1 MKPTKP
7 WVKPVLEMG
16 PLLVFFAVFMWKRGE
31 TVMLWGQEYTALIFA
46 TLVFIPVLVLAMAV
60 QWLLL
65 RKLTPMQIVSLVLV
79 LVFGGLTI
87 WLNDPRF
94 FKMKPTIIY
103 LLFAAILGY
112 SFLARKGWL
121 EAVLSEALPMDNE
134 GWRILTL
141 RMTLMFLG
149 LAVANEIIWRFA
161 SESIWVYFKSFGM
174 PLILFVFLMG
184 NAGLYRAHAPQ
195 SNSED
200 GK

>member
-121 EAVLSEALPMDNE
+121 EAVLSEALPMDAE

-141 RMTLMFLG
+141 RMTLLFLG